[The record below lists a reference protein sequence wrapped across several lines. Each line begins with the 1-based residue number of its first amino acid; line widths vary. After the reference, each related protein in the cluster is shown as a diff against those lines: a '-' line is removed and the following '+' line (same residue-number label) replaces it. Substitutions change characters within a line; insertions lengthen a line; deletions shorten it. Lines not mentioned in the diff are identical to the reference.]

1 MSVRLGAFLCV
12 GALVACSHQPA
23 AAVRSPSQAQPPAPP
38 PSELVTASAAQ
49 DNPASLPSDTRTS
62 RSDSRSG
69 AGSDDDPEL
78 LRRIRQSSMADGSL

>member
-23 AAVRSPSQAQPPAPP
+23 AAVKSPSLIQPPAPP
-38 PSELVTASAAQ
+38 ASELVTASAAQ
-49 DNPASLPSDTRTS
+49 DTPASPSRDARTS
-62 RSDSRSG
+62 RSDSRSDARG
-69 AGSDDDPEL
+69 DADPEL